1 LTLIGALVLLAGI
14 GPATGTVEPTV
25 GPGRVTQ
32 DTVPADSMPA
42 GPAGATRPCR
52 VVRVVDGDTIE
63 CAGLGRVR
71 LIGMDTP
78 EQDQAPYGRMA
89 TEALI
94 ALLPEDRTVE
104 LELDVERRDRYGR
117 VLAYLWTDGAMLN
130 WQLVRRGWAVVLT
143 YPPNVRYVDW
153 FIDAQRRARADE
165 VGLWATSAFDCRPID
180 RRRGRC

>member
-1 LTLIGALVLLAGI
+1 MVLAGL
-14 GPATGTVEPTV
+14 GTGVVSAAPGVPPAVRPI
-25 GPGRVTQ
+25 RAAQ
-32 DTVPADSMPA
+32 DTVPADSGPP

-52 VVRVVDGDTIE
+52 VIRVVDGDTIE

-78 EQDQAPYGRMA
+78 ELSQAPHGRLA
-89 TEALI
+89 TEALV
-94 ALLPEDRTVE
+94 ALLPEDRTVD

-117 VLAYLWTDGAMLN
+117 SLAYLWADGAMLN
-130 WQLVRRGWAVVLT
+130 WRLVRQGWAVVLT

-153 FIDAQRRARADE
+153 FVDAQRRARADE
-165 VGLWATSAFDCRPID
+165 VGLWATAGFDCRPID